1 MVFNEK
7 TLDSKKIYDGKI
19 FQVRKDRVL
28 LPDGSESYRE
38 IVEHGGA
45 VAVVPLIDEQVYFVR
60 QYRKPV
66 EKVLLEIPAG
76 RLEPGEN
83 PAECA
88 RRELTEEIGFWP
100 RRLQQLAFFYS
111 SPGFTNE
118 VIHLYLAQDL
128 RVQQAD
134 RDEGEFLDVVKMPL
148 SEAIRKVACGEITD
162 GKTMT
167 GLLMAASH
175 LAAVS
180 QQG

>member
-1 MVFNEK
+1 LVLHEK
-7 TLDSKKIYDGKI
+7 TLNSKKIYDGKI
-19 FQVRKDRVL
+19 FRVRRDRVL
-28 LPDGSESYRE
+28 LPDGSEGYRE

-45 VAVVPLIDEQVYFVR
+45 VAIVPLVDEQVYFVR

-76 RLEPGEN
+76 RLEPGES
-83 PAECA
+83 PAACA

-118 VIHLYLAQDL
+118 IIHLYLAQEL
-128 RVQQAD
+128 KVKQAVK
-134 RDEGEFLDVVKMPL
+134 DEGEFLDVVKMPL
-148 SEAIRKVACGEITD
+148 AEALKKVACGEITD

-167 GLLMAASH
+167 GLLLVAGH
-175 LAAVS
+175 LAAIS
-180 QQG
+180 Q